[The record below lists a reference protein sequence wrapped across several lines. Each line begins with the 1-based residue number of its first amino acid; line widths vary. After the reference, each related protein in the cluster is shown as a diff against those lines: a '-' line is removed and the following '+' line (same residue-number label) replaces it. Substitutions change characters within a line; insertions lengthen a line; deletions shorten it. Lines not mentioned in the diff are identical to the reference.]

1 MLFLGITKF
10 LIHTQES
17 MFCPASNACPDLV
30 WVFRSYL
37 NSENMLHSSYY
48 YKGEDAHIYP
58 KIDMQ
63 YMTILYHT
71 VPYCTILYSTGSN
84 LHVRNNSISC
94 QHHIDQILDIH
105 MVVSQNRDPK
115 NDWFIMANP
124 IYKCMI

>member
-1 MLFLGITKF
+1 
-10 LIHTQES
+10 
-17 MFCPASNACPDLV
+17 
-30 WVFRSYL
+30 
-37 NSENMLHSSYY
+37 MLHSSYY

-63 YMTILYHT
+63 YYDNPIR
-71 VPYCTILYSTGSN
+71 YCTILYSTGSN

-115 NDWFIMANP
+115 NDCFIMENP
-124 IYKCMI
+124 T